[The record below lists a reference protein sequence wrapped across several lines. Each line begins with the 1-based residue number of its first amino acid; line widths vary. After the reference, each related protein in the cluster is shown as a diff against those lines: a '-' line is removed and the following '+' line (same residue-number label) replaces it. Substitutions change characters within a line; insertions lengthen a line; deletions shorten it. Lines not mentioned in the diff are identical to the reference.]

1 MAIELF
7 AHPFSSYCQK
17 AIIALH
23 EHGVDWTLR
32 MIEPGSE
39 WNTEWEAIWPI
50 RRFPVLREG
59 GRVVPEASAIIEHL
73 HARHRTTTP
82 LIPDDPDDAVE
93 VRMLDRFFD
102 HYVSDPQA
110 RIVVNALR
118 REDQRDP
125 LAGQEAQELL
135 DRAYAWL
142 DARMAGRTW
151 AVGEAF
157 SMADCAAAP
166 SLFYADWTHPIGDRF
181 ANVSA
186 YRARMLRRP
195 SIARAVDAA
204 RPYRQ
209 LFPLP
214 CPDGEWS
221 ERD

>member
-1 MAIELF
+1 
-7 AHPFSSYCQK
+7 
-17 AIIALH
+17 
-23 EHGVDWTLR
+23 
-32 MIEPGSE
+32 
-39 WNTEWEAIWPI
+39 
-50 RRFPVLREG
+50 
-59 GRVVPEASAIIEHL
+59 
-73 HARHRTTTP
+73 
-82 LIPDDPDDAVE
+82 DPDDAVE

-118 REDQRDP
+118 RGDQRDP
-125 LAGQEAQELL
+125 LAGQEARELL
-135 DRAYAWL
+135 ERAYAWL

-151 AVGEAF
+151 AVGDAF

-186 YRARMLRRP
+186 YRARLLQQP
-195 SIARAVDAA
+195 GVVRAVDAA
-204 RPYRQ
+204 RPWRH

-221 ERD
+221 QRD

>member
-1 MAIELF
+1 MTIELF

-23 EHGVDWTLR
+23 EHGLDWTLR

-39 WNTEWEAIWPI
+39 WTAEWEKLWPI

-59 GRVVPEASAIIEHL
+59 TRVVPEASAIIEHL
-73 HARHRTTTP
+73 HARHRTATP
-82 LIPDDPDDAVE
+82 LIPDDPDEAVE
-93 VRMLDRFFD
+93 VRTLDRFFD
-102 HYVSDPQA
+102 HYVSDPQG
-110 RIVVNALR
+110 RIVLNAIR

-125 LAGQEAQELL
+125 LAEQEAWALL

-151 AVGEAF
+151 AVGDAF

-166 SLFYADWTHPIGDRF
+166 SLFYADWTYPLGDRF
-181 ANVSA
+181 ANVAA
-186 YRARMLRRP
+186 YRARLLQRP
-195 SIARAVDAA
+195 SVAHAVDAA
-204 RPYRQ
+204 RPYRH

-221 ERD
+221 ARD